1 MNKKTLI
8 QFLILVLIIVI
19 LVALYKIS
27 TANKKNSN
35 PIKINIPED
44 NLSSKD
50 SNLIYNLKYTVV
62 GKDGI
67 SYNILSELGEL
78 NDNQPDIVLMKKV
91 TAVISND
98 NEEPMTII
106 AENAVYNS
114 INYNTSFYE
123 KVLITYQEQ
132 EINSENLDLIFEKNI
147 ATITNNITYKN
158 KNTNLQADKIE
169 IDILTKDLRI
179 FMYDNQKKIK
189 IISIN

>member
-19 LVALYKIS
+19 LFALYKIS
-27 TANKKNSN
+27 NANKKNSN

-91 TAVISND
+91 TAVINND
-98 NEEPMTII
+98 NKEPMTIT

-123 KVLITYQEQ
+123 KVLITNQEQ

-158 KNTNLQADKIE
+158 KNTNLQADEIE